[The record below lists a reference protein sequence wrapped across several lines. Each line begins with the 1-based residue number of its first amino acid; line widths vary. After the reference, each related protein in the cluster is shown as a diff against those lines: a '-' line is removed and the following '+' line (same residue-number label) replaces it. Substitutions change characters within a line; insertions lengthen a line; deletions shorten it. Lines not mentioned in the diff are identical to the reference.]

1 MELKEL
7 RTYLKRVDEIQLMEL
22 LEVSTED
29 LLERFEDRL
38 IDKQDVLEAWV
49 EEEHGITPLDFDD
62 RSVSDSD

>member
-38 IDKQDVLEAWV
+38 IDKQEVLEAWA
-49 EEEHGITPLDFDD
+49 EEENGITPLDFDD
-62 RSVSDSD
+62 RSDSNSD